1 MTKRQKTKTKR
12 EFNIVTSG
20 QFRTLAMFC
29 GKMSNIELTLW
40 SNKYIYIMYYSTS
53 ESMKYEEM
61 TCIFDRNK
69 FLLFICIV
77 LHTVGWLRRWS
88 HAKAGAQNHVPTTDQ
103 PSTFSQIM
111 TSFYIIII
119 SINRGKTFNMEF
131 AFWCFSSLTIVL
143 ILSADTNVISIHIPV
158 CFLP

>member
-1 MTKRQKTKTKR
+1 
-12 EFNIVTSG
+12 
-20 QFRTLAMFC
+20 
-29 GKMSNIELTLW
+29 
-40 SNKYIYIMYYSTS
+40 MYYSTS

-111 TSFYIIII
+111 TSFYIIIN
-119 SINRGKTFNMEF
+119 SINTGKTFNMEY
-131 AFWCFSSLTIVL
+131 AFWCSSSLTIML